1 MPCCIIQVGGPCTL
15 DMLSIF
21 MPCGPPTAWT
31 PPGPH
36 RGHLDPSNL
45 RLPQVR
51 LCACEALRGR
61 GSDLALAPISTLE
74 LAQQLPSVR
83 NCQVRGVRHSADRG
97 GGARGAGV
105 HRPPAAARVAR
116 AAHGNGGAPPPPRA
130 TQGLMV

>member
-83 NCQVRGVRHSADRG
+83 NCQVRGVRNSADRG
-97 GGARGAGV
+97 GERGRGAQATCSSAGGARGARQRRGSPT
-105 HRPPAAARVAR
+105 PP
-116 AAHGNGGAPPPPRA
+116 A

>member
-1 MPCCIIQVGGPCTL
+1 MPCCIILVGGPCTL

-83 NCQVRGVRHSADRG
+83 NCQVRGVRNSADRG
-97 GGARGAGV
+97 GERGRARLGSVVARWSLGIGV
-105 HRPPAAARVAR
+105 RRCRVAL
-116 AAHGNGGAPPPPRA
+116 
-130 TQGLMV
+130 QKK